1 MLKYLKSWDRI
12 AAHMTAFLALLA
24 RGGNMKGSEKRNV
37 RTMIRSLIPRFQ
49 LSDKRVLNVTN
60 IRILS

>member
-1 MLKYLKSWDRI
+1 M

-24 RGGNMKGSEKRNV
+24 QGGNMKGSEKRNV